1 MPAFKLTFAIYV
13 LVRSV
18 VFTFASES
26 EKIRGWKRITHVWHI
41 CYDYFCVNRYSGV
54 LQGVAAGLLQH
65 YGSRR
70 AGDYRAVM
78 RFYVKSNYG
87 AAFSLPL

>member
-1 MPAFKLTFAIYV
+1 
-13 LVRSV
+13 
-18 VFTFASES
+18 
-26 EKIRGWKRITHVWHI
+26 
-41 CYDYFCVNRYSGV
+41 VNRYSGV